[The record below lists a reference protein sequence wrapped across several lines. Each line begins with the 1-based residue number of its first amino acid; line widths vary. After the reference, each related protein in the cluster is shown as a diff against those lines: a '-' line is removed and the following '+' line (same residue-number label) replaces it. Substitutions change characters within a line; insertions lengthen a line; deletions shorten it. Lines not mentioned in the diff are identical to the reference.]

1 MPSAHPAAPAPV
13 RRTAAWFNVSRKTL
27 SLFRKSKPEQEDP
40 GRFLREHSSQINGSL
55 CVFGDWFGR
64 PMDNWHQ
71 LVSHEEKEGYVRLTF
86 NEGETLEIWEPAG
99 LRIARKSFIVQRA
112 SRVRWEWFYYGRPK
126 LPENRFFIEHL
137 ASGQNIEASTN
148 ADWAPHSFKPSRAE
162 PAVSIT

>member
-1 MPSAHPAAPAPV
+1 M
-13 RRTAAWFNVSRKTL
+13 L
-27 SLFRKSKPEQEDP
+27 SLFRKSKPEPENI
-40 GRFLREHSSQINGSL
+40 GGFLRAHVAHIRGSL

-86 NEGETLEIWEPAG
+86 NEGETLEVWEPAG
-99 LRIARKSFIVQRA
+99 LKIEGKSFVIQRA

-126 LPENRFFIEHL
+126 LPENRCFIEHV
-137 ASGQNIEASTN
+137 ASEQSIEASSN
-148 ADWAPHSFKPSRAE
+148 VDWAQHSFKPSRAA